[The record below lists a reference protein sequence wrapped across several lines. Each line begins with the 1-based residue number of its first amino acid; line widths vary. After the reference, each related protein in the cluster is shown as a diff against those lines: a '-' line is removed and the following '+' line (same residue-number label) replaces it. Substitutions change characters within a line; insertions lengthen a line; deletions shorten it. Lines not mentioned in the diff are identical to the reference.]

1 MTKNLSTNIININYL
16 RSGNQY
22 VKLDRSSIDNKDYSK
37 YLRLEEFYNNGIV
50 NNGIVNNGIVN
61 NGPDMIIKT
70 PPAPTTKQPPS
81 IIKNSDIVYRPL
93 NLVNKIADSEK
104 CIKEFNRK
112 RSLKKT
118 T

>member
-1 MTKNLSTNIININYL
+1 MKYIKTFESFYIGCWMI
-16 RSGNQY
+16 
-22 VKLDRSSIDNKDYSK
+22 LDGHHRLLKD
-37 YLRLEEFYNNGIV
+37 I
-50 NNGIVNNGIVN
+50 NNGIVN

>member
-1 MTKNLSTNIININYL
+1 MAENLSTNIININYL
-16 RSGNQY
+16 RSGKQH

-37 YLRLEEFYNNGIV
+37 YLRLEEFYNK
-50 NNGIVNNGIVN
+50 GIVNNGIVN

-70 PPAPTTKQPPS
+70 PLLSSNPTTKQPPS
-81 IIKNSDIVYRPL
+81 IIKNSEKVYRPL

>member
-1 MTKNLSTNIININYL
+1 MTENLSTNIININYL
-16 RSGNQY
+16 RSGKQH

-37 YLRLEEFYNNGIV
+37 YLRLEEFYNKGIV
-50 NNGIVNNGIVN
+50 NNGH
-61 NGPDMIIKT
+61 DMAIKT

-112 RSLKKT
+112 RSLKNT